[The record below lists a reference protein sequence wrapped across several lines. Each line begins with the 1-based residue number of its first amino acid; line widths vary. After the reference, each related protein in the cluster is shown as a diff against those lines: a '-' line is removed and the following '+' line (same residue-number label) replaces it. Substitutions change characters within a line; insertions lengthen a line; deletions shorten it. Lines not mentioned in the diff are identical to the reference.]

1 MFFEEIEKTRF
12 NIVWIQEK
20 KKAQKMENFENI

>member
-12 NIVWIQEK
+12 NIVLIQEK